1 MKAALMVT
9 CLVDV
14 FRPQVGVATVRLLR
28 RLGVQV
34 DFPANQTCCGQP
46 LFNSGRIAEAREIAQ
61 HMIAVFE
68 SADAVVVPS
77 GSCAAMLK
85 AEYPAMFRDDPPWRR
100 RAEELAGKTYELC
113 DFLVNVLGIID
124 VGASYRGKVTYHYS
138 CHLRNLGLADE
149 PVRLIKAV
157 RGVEFVPLD
166 GEQECCGFGGVFSVV
181 CPEISGA
188 IVHDKAKA
196 IIASGAEVVVAADCG
211 CLMNIGG
218 RLHRLGANVRTM
230 HIAEL
235 LAG

>member
-1 MKAALMVT
+1 MVT

-14 FRPQVGVATVRLLR
+14 FRPQVGVATVCLLR
-28 RLGVQV
+28 RLGVQL

-46 LFNSGRIAEAREIAQ
+46 LYNSGRMAETREIAQ
-61 HMIAVFE
+61 HTIRVFE
-68 SADAVVVPS
+68 PADTVIVPS

-85 AEYPAMFRDDPPWRR
+85 VEYPAMFRDDPLWRR
-100 RAEELAGKTYELC
+100 RAEELAGRTYELC
-113 DFLVNVLGIID
+113 DFIVNVLGIVD
-124 VGASYRGKVTYHYS
+124 VGARFRGKVTYHYS

-157 RGVEFVPLD
+157 RDAQFVPLD
-166 GEQECCGFGGVFSVV
+166 GEQECCGFGGIFSVV
-181 CPEISGA
+181 CPQISGA
-188 IVHDKAKA
+188 IVDEKARA
-196 IIASGAEVVVAADCG
+196 IIDSGADVVVATDYG

-218 RLHRLGANVRTM
+218 RLHRLGSAVRTM